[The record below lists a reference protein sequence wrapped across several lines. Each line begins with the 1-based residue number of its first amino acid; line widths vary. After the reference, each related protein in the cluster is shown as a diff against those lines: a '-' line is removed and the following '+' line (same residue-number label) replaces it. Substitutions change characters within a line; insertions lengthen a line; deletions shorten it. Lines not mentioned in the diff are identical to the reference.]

1 MNAGSSLDDGGWR
14 KRVIRWLDAFIINY
28 LAYLAFNWECLN
40 SQPPAMN
47 DSFGETVSPVAAIRA
62 ILHDYPFSAS
72 ILRELLQ
79 NSDDARATK
88 QVRAMPFTTPIGV

>member
-1 MNAGSSLDDGGWR
+1 
-14 KRVIRWLDAFIINY
+14 
-28 LAYLAFNWECLN
+28 
-40 SQPPAMN
+40 MN

-79 NSDDARATK
+79 NSDDARAKK
-88 QVRAMPFTTPIGV
+88 QVRTIPLTTPAFNQVLDLCSRRGG